1 MKKLWPFLF
10 LTMMIIF
17 IIKMIQMNQQIVEY
31 KNMFSSAQQETVRA
45 IKNTY
50 VSSLFQQTM
59 DQPTKQ
65 NFENLGW
72 AMNMKKSQ
80 IETLIELNKPK
91 INETT
96 WEEYKSL
103 PIEQTVSYIN
113 SLSEKKEIGREDL
126 GKLKMIKD
134 KWGIL
139 ENNLMIDTSVIEVT
153 NPTSLT
159 YTYNTFIKELARL

>member
-1 MKKLWPFLF
+1 
-10 LTMMIIF
+10 
-17 IIKMIQMNQQIVEY
+17 MNQQIVEY